1 MENIKDKLAENIHEM
16 WAMGKIESG
25 WSFGERRDDTMGHH
39 PCLTQFQNLPTAE
52 KRYNVQLAL
61 QTLRSVGR
69 EECEVVQVKT
79 LLFSEILPASPAEN
93 LCGML
98 YIGGRTVY
106 CLFPRIY

>member
-39 PCLTQFQNLPTAE
+39 PCLTQFQNLPMAE

-61 QTLRSVGR
+61 QTLRSVSIR
-69 EECEVVQVKT
+69 YRCRNSDKVRPIFVV
-79 LLFSEILPASPAEN
+79 L
-93 LCGML
+93 
-98 YIGGRTVY
+98 
-106 CLFPRIY
+106 

>member
-39 PCLTQFQNLPTAE
+39 PCLTQFQNLPGPE

-61 QTLRSVGR
+61 QTLRSGR
-69 EECEVVQVKT
+69 G
-79 LLFSEILPASPAEN
+79 
-93 LCGML
+93 GM
-98 YIGGRTVY
+98 
-106 CLFPRIY
+106 

>member
-39 PCLTQFQNLPTAE
+39 PCLTQFQNLPAAE

-61 QTLRSVGR
+61 QTLRSVSIR
-69 EECEVVQVKT
+69 YRCRNSDQVRPIFVV
-79 LLFSEILPASPAEN
+79 L
-93 LCGML
+93 
-98 YIGGRTVY
+98 
-106 CLFPRIY
+106 